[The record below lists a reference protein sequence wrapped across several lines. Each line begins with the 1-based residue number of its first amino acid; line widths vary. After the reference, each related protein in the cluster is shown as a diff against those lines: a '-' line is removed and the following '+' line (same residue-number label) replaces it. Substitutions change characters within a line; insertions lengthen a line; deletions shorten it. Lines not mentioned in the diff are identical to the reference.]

1 MFIYLTSVLFVCVLL
16 CPIVCVARDCQSHGD
31 VHHVQEGRRGGGL
44 SSIGSLRATSQGT
57 GIPPQPLPQ
66 SSCLI
71 AMATNGTT
79 SDNVH

>member
-1 MFIYLTSVLFVCVLL
+1 M
-16 CPIVCVARDCQSHGD
+16 
-31 VHHVQEGRRGGGL
+31 QEGRRGGGL

-57 GIPPQPLPQ
+57 GIPPQPHPQ

-79 SDNVH
+79 SDTVH